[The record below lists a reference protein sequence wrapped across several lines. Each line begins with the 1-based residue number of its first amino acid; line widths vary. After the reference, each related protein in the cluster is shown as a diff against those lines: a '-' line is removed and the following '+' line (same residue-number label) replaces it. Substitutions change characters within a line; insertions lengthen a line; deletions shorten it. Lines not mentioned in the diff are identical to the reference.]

1 MREWGCGAVA
11 VWGSGEWGRGGE
23 GEGSGWSGVWGS
35 RGVREWLAAK
45 TALFLLFSI
54 V

>member
-1 MREWGCGAVA
+1 M
-11 VWGSGEWGRGGE
+11 WGSGSVGEWRVGKRGRGGRQWME
-23 GEGSGWSGVWGS
+23 WGVGS